1 MVLPEIM
8 PGIVS
13 GFLMSFTFSL
23 DDFVISYFT
32 SGATSQTLPI
42 TIYSM
47 TRRKVSPEI
56 NALSTIIFAV
66 VVAVLLLKNIIDKK
80 SEKEMA
86 V

>member
-1 MVLPEIM
+1 M
-8 PGIVS
+8 PGVVS

-23 DDFVISYFT
+23 DDFIISYFT
-32 SGATSQTLPI
+32 CGSSMQTLPV

-56 NALSTIIFAV
+56 NALSTIIFLV
-66 VVAVLLLKNIIDKK
+66 VVVVLIIKNLVERRSAMRNEPKG
-80 SEKEMA
+80 EE